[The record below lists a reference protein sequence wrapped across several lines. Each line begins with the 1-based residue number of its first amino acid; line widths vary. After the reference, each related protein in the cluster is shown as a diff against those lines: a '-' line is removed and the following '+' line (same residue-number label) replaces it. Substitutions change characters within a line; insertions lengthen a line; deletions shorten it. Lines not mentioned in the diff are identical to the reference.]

1 MKPNAALVT
10 QPENRREIEIFAAR
24 CEARAYLFAIGEYTL
39 QDAVDVLQYDAEAS
53 GLVAELGQDAVQA
66 IMSAAFAAV
75 RDDLP
80 TAEPSSSAEGA
91 WNAPGWRE
99 AARDYHQA
107 RDGRVSIVEP
117 GELPDKWDELS
128 AGALWDELNSP
139 KRHGVASSTL
149 LAAEHLVRLNDPK
162 QLEAWLLRHSPAE
175 RAEIV
180 AHFNKRRRS

>member
-24 CEARAYLFAIGEYTL
+24 CQARAQLFAAGEIDL
-39 QDAVDVLQYDAEAS
+39 HEAADVLQYAAKQS
-53 GLVAELGQDAVQA
+53 GLVDELGQDEVQA

-80 TAEPSSSAEGA
+80 AAEPSSSAEDA
-91 WNAPGWRE
+91 WNAPGWHE
-99 AARDYHQA
+99 AALDYHRL

-128 AGALWDELNSP
+128 VGALWLNDSQ
-139 KRHGVASSTL
+139 RHGVASATL
-149 LAAEHLVRLNDPK
+149 QAAEHLILNNPK
-162 QLEAWLLRHSPAE
+162 QFEAWLLRHSPAE
-175 RAEIV
+175 RAAIV
-180 AHFNKRRRS
+180 AHINKRRRS